1 MPLYEKILTPVVV
14 FFLSVIFVIF
24 VKQSNFTI
32 PLEITT
38 TNRTTEMA
46 VVGEGKV
53 EAVPDTIYMSAGIV
67 VGNTATSEEAQK
79 KITEINNKILD
90 ALKKIGIESEDLK
103 TSQYSIN
110 PNYNWTSGTNKII
123 GYNGSASIEI
133 KVRKKDLAPKVIG
146 EATTAGANSVQVLRS
161 SIDKPE
167 KYREEARSK
176 AIANAREQAEK
187 LARELGISLGRIVNI
202 SESSPGQVY
211 PIYARSAEMALGKSG
226 GGAPEPDIE
235 TGTQTITSTVTLYFE
250 KK

>member
-1 MPLYEKILTPVVV
+1 MPLYEKLLTPVAV

-53 EAVPDTIYMSAGIV
+53 EAVPDTIHMSAGIIV
-67 VGNTATSEEAQK
+67 STVPTSEEAQK
-79 KITEINNKILD
+79 KITEINNKIID
-90 ALKKIGIESEDLK
+90 ALKKVGIESEDLK

-110 PNYNWTSGTNKII
+110 PSYNWTNGTNKIS
-123 GYNGSASIEI
+123 GYNGNANIEI
-133 KVRKKDLAPKVIG
+133 KVRKKDLAPKVIS
-146 EATTAGANSVQVLRS
+146 EATISGANNVQVLRS

-176 AIANAREQAEK
+176 AIANAKEQAEK
-187 LARELGISLGRIVNI
+187 LARELGISLGKIVNI
-202 SESSPGQVY
+202 AESSPGQVY
-211 PIYARSAEMALGKSG
+211 PVYARGLEMSADKAG
-226 GGAPEPDIE
+226 GGAPQPDIE

>member
-1 MPLYEKILTPVVV
+1 MPLYEKLLTPVAV

-67 VGNTATSEEAQK
+67 VNSAPTSEEAQK
-79 KITEINNKILD
+79 KITEINNKIID
-90 ALKKIGIESEDLK
+90 AMKKAGIESEDLK

-110 PNYNWTSGTNKII
+110 PNYNWTSGTNKIS

-146 EATTAGANSVQVLRS
+146 EATTAGANNVQVLRS

-202 SESSPGQVY
+202 SESSPNQVY